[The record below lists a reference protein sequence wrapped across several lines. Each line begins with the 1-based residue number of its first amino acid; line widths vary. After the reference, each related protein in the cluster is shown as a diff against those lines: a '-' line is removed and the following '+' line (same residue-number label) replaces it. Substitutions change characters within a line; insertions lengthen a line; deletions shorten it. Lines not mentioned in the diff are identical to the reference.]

1 MNQLAIIK
9 YLAQGLMQEQ
19 VASIVGCTPG
29 YISQLVK
36 QQEVIEQIEYYKLQ
50 YTQSEKDKQEEE
62 DQYTRLAKKARLH
75 LEDNMPYAE
84 YKDVLKLLE
93 ILEKRKEVK
102 IPTQQT
108 NIQQNVTILQV
119 PAAAV
124 PEFTVNSN
132 NEVIGLGD
140 QSLAPMSAQGVR
152 QVFND
157 YKAKEEEKKRQK
169 EKEAEEVT
177 IIDLDRMKDTA

>member
-9 YLAQGLMQEQ
+9 YLAQGLQQEQ

-36 QQEVIEQIEYYKLQ
+36 QTEVIEQIEYYKLQ
-50 YTQSEKDKQEEE
+50 YTQDEKDKQEEE

-75 LEDNMPYAE
+75 LEDQMPYAE

-102 IPTQQT
+102 VPVNQT

-140 QSLAPMSAQGVR
+140 QSLAPMSAAGVR
-152 QVFND
+152 SVFND
-157 YKAKEEEKKRQK
+157 YKEKEAEKKKQK
-169 EKEAEEVT
+169 EKDAEEVT
-177 IIDLDRMKDTA
+177 IIDLDRVEKAI